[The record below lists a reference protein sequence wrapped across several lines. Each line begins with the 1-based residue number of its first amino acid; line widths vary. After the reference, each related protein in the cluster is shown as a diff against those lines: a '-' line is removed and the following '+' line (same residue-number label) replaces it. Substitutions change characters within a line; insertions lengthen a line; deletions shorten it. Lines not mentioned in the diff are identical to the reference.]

1 MTIQLNADKNLTI
14 HPEYEA
20 QMSEKLE
27 KELQRFSEH
36 ITRLE
41 VHLSDEN
48 GSKDGQ
54 EDKKCMIECRVEGKP
69 PMATTDFGNSYD
81 QALNGAVSKLKN
93 ALTTMIGKLKE
104 H

>member
-14 HPEYEA
+14 HSDYEA

-27 KELQRFSEH
+27 NELKRFSEH

-48 GSKDGQ
+48 GSKEGQ
-54 EDKKCMIECRVEGKP
+54 EDKKCLIECRVEGKQ
-69 PMATTDFGNSYD
+69 PMAATDFGNSYD
-81 QALNGAVSKLKN
+81 QALNGAVGKLKN